1 MSITLKTD
9 ATLTT
14 KASMRADILMSNSL
28 ISAMSAFDS
37 RIRLTVPRDCF
48 SSTLAV
54 SRENNLCT
62 HQLYIVSPLSY
73 NLLGDVIEAPHQI

>member
-1 MSITLKTD
+1 MSITLKTG

-37 RIRLTVPRDCF
+37 RIRLTLPRDCF

-54 SRENNLCT
+54 SRENNLCP
-62 HQLYIVSPLSY
+62 HQLYIASPLSY